1 MIISENYSTK
11 DLKNALT
18 EMIFIKAQGIEIQ
31 KKFEFVIPDYVLD
44 EIVLARNK
52 LNKANLQLMINMAVL
67 NNRLTN
73 EQAKELKNI
82 FIMKINNSL

>member
-73 EQAKELKNI
+73 EQAKELKKYIYNEN
-82 FIMKINNSL
+82 K

>member
-1 MIISENYSTK
+1 MINSENYSTK
-11 DLKNALT
+11 DLNDALT
-18 EMIFIKAQGIEIQ
+18 EMIFIKAQGREIQ

-52 LNKANLQLMINMAVL
+52 LNKLNLQLMINMAVL

-73 EQAKELKNI
+73 EQAKELKKYIYNEN
-82 FIMKINNSL
+82 K